1 MRERLKAAKRIVV
14 KIGTSTLT
22 YSNGQLNL
30 HRIDHLVRVLS
41 DIANQ
46 GREVIFVSSGATAT
60 GMGRLGLSERP
71 KEMGKKQALA
81 AIGQGVLMH
90 IYEKFFSEYGK
101 TTAQVLLTKEVAVRH
116 HQYQNARNTLM
127 ALLDMGVIPIINE
140 NDAIAVDEFK
150 IGDNDNLSAIVATI
164 VDADLLI
171 ILSDIDGLYTDNPQ
185 KNPNAELIYEVS
197 EITPEIESIA
207 GGAGSG
213 LGTGGMH
220 TKIEAGKVAVNA
232 GVNMVITSGAQPDV
246 MMDILEGKKA
256 GTFFPARESHL
267 RVRKS
272 WLAFGK
278 RIEGELI
285 VDEGCVK
292 AMHNDSSLL
301 AIGITGVEGDFPA
314 GATLRVLSP
323 GLKEIARGITNYSS
337 SDLKKIIGHHTNEF
351 SKLIDGKLY
360 EEVIHRDNMVI
371 ML

>member
-1 MRERLKAAKRIVV
+1 MRERLKTAKRIVV

-127 ALLDMGVIPIINE
+127 AMGVIPIINE

-185 KNPNAELIYEVS
+185 KNPDAELIYEVS
-197 EITPEIESIA
+197 EITPDIEAIA

-213 LGTGGMH
+213 LGTGGMS

-232 GVNMVITSGAQPDV
+232 GVNMVISSGAQPDI
-246 MMDILEGKKA
+246 MLDILEGKKA

-292 AMHNDSSLL
+292 AMNNDSSLL
-301 AIGITGVEGDFPA
+301 AIGITNLEGDFQA

-337 SDLKKIIGHHTNEF
+337 TDLRKILGHHTSEF
-351 SKLIDGKLY
+351 PKLIEGKIH